1 MQHLVTRNC
10 TAMTTVLVSEQ
21 AWDFSQEVIRKTLH
35 MLGYPRDKN
44 MHMHGGAVASDE
56 MRFYLHSPQHCG
68 KVIVVPPMILTDLD
82 DAILLAEAW
91 QVEFH
96 LTSPVPLVSAVL
108 FNGHWIRV
116 IAVPCDW
123 QLHWASNLE
132 GIQAWAL
139 MFPFD
144 KLPTQIQQEL
154 PSVFV
159 QDCGFQE
166 FAWIKSLVTASV
178 PQSMT
183 TKEASQ
189 WRHLFWQQ
197 LFVEKP
203 MQRTEWVSLG
213 GQSELETAIAA
224 ILREHGVFPERVVE
238 RAKQVIQQLGTTPV
252 TNAIHA
258 ARPWASLG
266 KLANSQTPRLRLIWE
281 DEFSKIAQSQTA

>member
-1 MQHLVTRNC
+1 
-10 TAMTTVLVSEQ
+10 
-21 AWDFSQEVIRKTLH
+21 
-35 MLGYPRDKN
+35 
-44 MHMHGGAVASDE
+44 
-56 MRFYLHSPQHCG
+56 
-68 KVIVVPPMILTDLD
+68 
-82 DAILLAEAW
+82 
-91 QVEFH
+91 
-96 LTSPVPLVSAVL
+96 
-108 FNGHWIRV
+108 
-116 IAVPCDW
+116 
-123 QLHWASNLE
+123 
-132 GIQAWAL
+132 

-197 LFVEKP
+197 LFMEKP

-281 DEFSKIAQSQTA
+281 DEFSKIAESQTA